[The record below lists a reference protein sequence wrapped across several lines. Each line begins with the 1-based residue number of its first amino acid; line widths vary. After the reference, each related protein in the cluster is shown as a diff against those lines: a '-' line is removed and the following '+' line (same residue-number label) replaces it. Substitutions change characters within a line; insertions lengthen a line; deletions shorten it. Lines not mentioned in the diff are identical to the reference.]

1 MSDLWDEDGLRARK
15 RPQSRIWAA
24 RIVVGVALTAF
35 VAVLA
40 WGAYSLLAEK
50 TSSRKQVVRI
60 SLLPPPPPPPL
71 PPPPQVKPPEP
82 EVKEEVKV
90 PEPEPQQAE
99 EAPPA
104 GDQLGLDANGSGG
117 NDGFGLAAKK
127 GGRDITTLGGE
138 GSSNRAQFAWFTG
151 QVQAFL
157 QEQFQKNDKLR
168 RADYRVV
175 MRVWF
180 GRDGKLE
187 RYELVGSSGNQDIDQ
202 SLKFALSD
210 LPRMRQAPPADLPQ
224 PIKLRVTSRGA
235 G

>member
-1 MSDLWDEDGLRARK
+1 
-15 RPQSRIWAA
+15 
-24 RIVVGVALTAF
+24 
-35 VAVLA
+35 
-40 WGAYSLLAEK
+40 
-50 TSSRKQVVRI
+50 
-60 SLLPPPPPPPL
+60 
-71 PPPPQVKPPEP
+71 VKPPEP

-104 GDQLGLDANGSGG
+104 GEQLGLDAEGSGPG
-117 NDGFGLAAKK
+117 DGFGLAAKK

-138 GSSNRAQFAWFTG
+138 ATVDRAKFAWFTG
-151 QVQAFL
+151 QVQSFL

-175 MRVWF
+175 VRVWF
-180 GRDGKLE
+180 SRDGRLE
-187 RYELVGSSGNQDIDQ
+187 RFELVDSSGSEEIDQ
-202 SLKFALSD
+202 NLKVTMAD

-224 PIKLRVTSRGA
+224 PVKLRVTSRGA